1 MAPKVAMQK
10 SISGGSVHTD
20 RNYGTTIIVVFD
32 SYLVFTTRSQPWAGV
47 ILVDFSGA
55 DT

>member
-20 RNYGTTIIVVFD
+20 GNYGTTIIVVFD
-32 SYLVFTTRSQPWAGV
+32 SYLVFPPGLNHGQVSF
-47 ILVDFSGA
+47 L
-55 DT
+55 